1 VSLLIKNGTVVNPAK
16 KQNEVADV
24 LVKDGKIAAIGQ
36 NLSAEGAEVYD
47 ATGLIV
53 APGLIDIH
61 THSRRYSSVKD
72 KCWLVTSHVTL
83 RPLAFARRTI
93 STVFLLLTWA
103 IWI

>member
-1 VSLLIKNGTVVNPAK
+1 MSLLIKNGTVVNPAK

-47 ATGLIV
+47 VTGLIV

-61 THSRRYSSVKD
+61 THLREPGQEAKEDST
-72 KCWLVTSHVTL
+72 LVHKRLPLVVSHV
-83 RPLAFARRTI
+83 
-93 STVFLLLTWA
+93 
-103 IWI
+103 